1 MNYLLKIITLS
12 FVCLLLL
19 SSCSDYNKILKSE
32 NVDKKYEAALQY
44 YEKKDYYRAGVLLE
58 EVRPLLAGRIE
69 AEKAA
74 FLYAYTQ
81 YHERLYNTSA
91 ELFRNFFDTYGRSP
105 YAEESLFMHSK
116 SLYYDSP
123 DFNLD
128 QSSTQTAITSIQEFL
143 NRFPGSK
150 YQEEANKMYNE
161 LAAKLE
167 RKAFESARLYSQMRY
182 YQAAVTA
189 FTTFQREY
197 PSSNYNEEAA
207 YLKIVAQYNLAE
219 ESVPDKRRER
229 YFDTVGFY
237 QAFVDKYPKS
247 KYLRNAEAIFDK
259 STKQLE
265 RLKATNTAKTGTAK
279 VE

>member
-1 MNYLLKIITLS
+1 MNSLLKSI
-12 FVCLLLL
+12 LLFFAGIMLL
-19 SSCSDYNKILKSE
+19 SACGDYNKILKSN
-32 NVDKKYEAALQY
+32 NVDQKYEAALKY
-44 YEKKDYYRAGVLLE
+44 FEKKDYYRAGVLLE
-58 EVRPLLAGRIE
+58 EVRPLLAGRVE

-81 YHERLYNTSA
+81 YYERLYATSS

-105 YAEESLFMHSK
+105 YAEESLFMHAK

-128 QSSTQTAITSIQEFL
+128 QTSTQTAIVAIQDFL
-143 NRFPGSK
+143 NRYPASK
-150 YQEEANKMYNE
+150 YQEEANKMYDE

-167 RKAFESARLYSQMRY
+167 RKAFENAKLYSQMRY

-189 FTTFQREY
+189 FSTFQREY
-197 PSSNYNEEAA
+197 PSSAFNEEAA
-207 YLKIVAQYNLAE
+207 YLKIVAQFNLAE
-219 ESVPDKRRER
+219 ESVPEKQRER

-237 QAFVDKYPKS
+237 QAFVDKYPNS
-247 KYLRNAEAIFDK
+247 KYLRSAEALFDK

-265 RLKATNTAKTGTAK
+265 RLKAPTNTAN
-279 VE
+279 VEQK

>member
-128 QSSTQTAITSIQEFL
+128 QSSTQPAITSIQEFL

-219 ESVPDKRRER
+219 ESVPDKQRER